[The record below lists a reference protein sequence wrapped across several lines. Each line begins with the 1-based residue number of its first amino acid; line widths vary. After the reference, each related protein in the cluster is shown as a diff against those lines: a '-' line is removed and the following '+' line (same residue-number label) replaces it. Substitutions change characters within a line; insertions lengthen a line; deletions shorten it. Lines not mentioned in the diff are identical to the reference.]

1 MKTSTTITTIA
12 PLLLTAQK
20 QMGDVKKGAE
30 NPFFKSSYAD
40 LNSVREVSIPLLN
53 SLGISVLQPTIE
65 NNGHNYVETI
75 LLHTSGEFVSSQT
88 EIKNSKGTAQDEGSG
103 ISYARRYG
111 LQSLLNIGAV
121 DDDAE
126 TAMGRTK
133 TTKTSTLPKHGPLTP
148 QVPTTIITTLTPKVT
163 ARTPVTETTVE
174 QKTANGTGKTTFKQT
189 AVTEDW

>member
-12 PLLLTAQK
+12 PLLLKAQQ
-20 QMGDVKKGAE
+20 QMGTVTKGAE
-30 NPFFKSSYAD
+30 NPFFRSSYAD

-65 NNGHNYVETI
+65 TNGKNYVETV

-126 TAMGRTK
+126 KTMGRETK
-133 TTKTSTLPKHGPLTP
+133 TIKTSGLVTTEKKATK
-148 QVPTTIITTLTPKVT
+148 PTVTVTTTT
-163 ARTPVTETTVE
+163 ETPVTTVTTSS
-174 QKTANGTGKTTFKQT
+174 NGTGKTTFKQT
-189 AVTEDW
+189 AIKEDW